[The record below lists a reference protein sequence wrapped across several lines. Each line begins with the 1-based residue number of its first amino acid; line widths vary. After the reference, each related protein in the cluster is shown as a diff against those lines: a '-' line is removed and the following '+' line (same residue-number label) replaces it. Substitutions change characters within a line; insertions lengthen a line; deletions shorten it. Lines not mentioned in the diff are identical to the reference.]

1 MARDRAGVAGSPLDD
16 ATLPGPDAPDVGAG
30 LLRVDP
36 VEHAG
41 EVERFWA
48 KVVKGTDL
56 RDCWIWTG
64 AIADD
69 GYGRFAIHRDGR
81 ERIVRPHR
89 YAAALVLGVV
99 LGLDDVVEHER
110 CDNPVCVRAELDP
123 ATGHV
128 WPSTQADNLRRMG
141 QRARGGGAWWQW
153 RWSAT
158 DRATLAARSRAQ
170 REAVRH
176 TAGTQWPCVPRWR
189 PSSPPNASSDHP
201 RRALPPDPRH
211 G

>member
-1 MARDRAGVAGSPLDD
+1 MPSVILVLVQTLTGDDD
-16 ATLPGPDAPDVGAG
+16 AGTADPR
-30 LLRVDP
+30 LRVDP
-36 VEHAG
+36 VEHAA

-48 KVVKGTDL
+48 KVVQGPGE

-69 GYGRFAIHRDGR
+69 GYGRFSIRRDGR

-99 LGLDDVVEHER
+99 LGPDDVVEHLT
-110 CDNPVCVRAELDP
+110 CDNPVCARAEL
-123 ATGHV
+123 AETGHV
-128 WPSTQADNLRRMG
+128 WPSTQAANLARMG

-170 REAVRH
+170 RDAVSGGWDADALRAALEAF
-176 TAGTQWPCVPRWR
+176 Q
-189 PSSPPNASSDHP
+189 PPE
-201 RRALPPDPRH
+201 RLF
-211 G
+211 

>member
-1 MARDRAGVAGSPLDD
+1 VSVGEVFGLEASMPVDG
-16 ATLPGPDAPDVGAG
+16 PGRV
-30 LLRVDP
+30 LRVDR

-48 KVVKGTDL
+48 KVVRGPGE

-69 GYGRFAIHRDGR
+69 GYGRFWIRRVGG
-81 ERIVRPHR
+81 ERIVRPNR
-89 YAAALVLGVV
+89 YAVAAVFSRVLGA
-99 LGLDDVVEHER
+99 GDVAEHEV

-123 ATGHV
+123 VTGHI
-128 WPSTQADNLRRMG
+128 WPSTQAANLARMG
-141 QRARGGGAWWQW
+141 QRARGGGSWWQW

-170 REAVRH
+170 RDAVRNGWD
-176 TAGTQWPCVPRWR
+176 AQALRAALEAFQ
-189 PSSPPNASSDHP
+189 PPE
-201 RRALPPDPRH
+201 RLF
-211 G
+211 